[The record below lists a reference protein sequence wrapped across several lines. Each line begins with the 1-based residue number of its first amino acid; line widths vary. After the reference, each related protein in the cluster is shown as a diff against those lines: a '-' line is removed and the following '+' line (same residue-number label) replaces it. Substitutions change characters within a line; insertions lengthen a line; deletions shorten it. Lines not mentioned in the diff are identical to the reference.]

1 MAKNPISAEELQK
14 LSSALFEKEKELKER
29 ETLLNQKEEHYKNH
43 KENFYDKINI
53 NIKTLDKIIYFLFSI
68 LITVIF
74 LGVYKANN
82 P

>member
-14 LSSALFEKEKELKER
+14 LSSALFEKEKELEER
-29 ETLLNQKEEHYKNH
+29 ETLLKQKEEHYINH

-53 NIKTLDKIIYFLFSI
+53 NIKTLDKIIYFLFFI
-68 LITVIF
+68 MIAVIF